1 MPDNGLG
8 KFFKHSAVYAVGN
21 AANRAGSFLLLPL
34 YTHFLSVEQYGSLEL
49 FYVVSGVVSSVLSV
63 GLAHAALR
71 FYFEYREPAER
82 NKVIS
87 TCLWTTALYSIPAVF
102 LLSRWNATLSVWIFG
117 DVSYAGAFNLVYAI
131 LVLELMRQIGLA
143 YFRAR
148 EYSTLF
154 VVVSLLQLVLQVACN
169 VYTVGVRKMGVPGV
183 LTGNLLC
190 VFAGWLFVGAVV
202 VKECGLSF
210 DGRKMK
216 SIFKYSYPFLF
227 TTILAVLLQNLDRIT
242 LRAYFSLREVGL
254 YALACKFGGLMQD
267 LILEPYNR
275 SFGAY
280 RFTIMRSENARE
292 LLVKIYSYLVTG
304 LAFAGLGI
312 TLYSKEVLRLMTE
325 PAYWAAY
332 PLIPLLVLSSIVSG
346 SGYTFQTGL
355 LYEKKTTYL
364 IPISVASAAVN
375 VVLYLV
381 LIPRFGMFGAVYAV
395 VTKGIIETA
404 LTYFVS
410 QRFYSIPYDHLRT
423 AKAVGV
429 TVSLVLLVEL
439 LPDSSIVFSL
449 AAKTMLVLSSIALYR
464 LVGCLSRQDLDRAR
478 GFLSTFG
485 RRFLPVGG

>member
-1 MPDNGLG
+1 
-8 KFFKHSAVYAVGN
+8 
-21 AANRAGSFLLLPL
+21 
-34 YTHFLSVEQYGSLEL
+34 
-49 FYVVSGVVSSVLSV
+49 
-63 GLAHAALR
+63 
-71 FYFEYREPAER
+71 
-82 NKVIS
+82 
-87 TCLWTTALYSIPAVF
+87 
-102 LLSRWNATLSVWIFG
+102 
-117 DVSYAGAFNLVYAI
+117 
-131 LVLELMRQIGLA
+131 
-143 YFRAR
+143 
-148 EYSTLF
+148 
-154 VVVSLLQLVLQVACN
+154 
-169 VYTVGVRKMGVPGV
+169 
-183 LTGNLLC
+183 
-190 VFAGWLFVGAVV
+190 
-202 VKECGLSF
+202 
-210 DGRKMK
+210 MK